1 MFKLNVLTPERKA
14 VFDQEI
20 TEVTVPAYSGEMTIL
35 PGHAPLITTL
45 GTGILKYKLKGQEKT
60 FRAVVSWGYC
70 EVSPN
75 GVNVLAEF
83 MQNPEEVVVESAQ
96 TSLMAAEK
104 KLVMEVLNDVDYEI
118 TMNDVA
124 KARAAI
130 NLAKDQL

>member
-45 GTGILKYKLKGQEKT
+45 GTGILKYKLKGVEKT
-60 FRAVVSWGYC
+60 FKAVISWGYC
-70 EVSPN
+70 EVAPDA
-75 GVNVLAEF
+75 VNVLAEF
-83 MQNPEEVVVESAQ
+83 MQTPEEVIVE
-96 TSLMAAEK
+96 AAERNLVAAER
-104 KLVMEVLNDVDYEI
+104 KLAIEVLNEADFEAAI
-118 TMNDVA
+118 NETK

-130 NLAKDQL
+130 NLVKH